1 MLVRRWYHGWTVVFV
16 AVIFQA
22 VSTGCVWYGFTLF
35 VHPWMEEFGS
45 GSGEVLRAI
54 SLMVLVMGLSSPAAG
69 KALTLLSA
77 RVLVTVGAILL
88 AIGFVGI
95 GRATA
100 LWQIT
105 LIYATLLPVGA
116 TLTGPLIGQTLAV
129 MWFTK
134 RRGLAIGI
142 AAAGTPVGALLVPHL
157 LEFLFTHFGWRTAN
171 IMIAGFV
178 VLSIVPLSLLVLRR
192 MLPADVNKYPAEAR
206 SASEIQTGREWKVVQ
221 ILSEPTFWLLGVP
234 MVSINILLMAFQT
247 NLGPRVEELGVGT
260 LNTPFLISAYALA
273 LMTCNVLFGKL
284 TDSIDGRYI
293 FWLSATA
300 MASNVVL
307 MMGHPSLGRLFL
319 ACVIMGIC
327 EGALLPVVGVVLNRH
342 FGTRSF
348 GLVESLMLA
357 MLIGIG
363 MLGPV
368 TMGMM
373 RDLTGSYQLSLVVAL
388 ALVAVA
394 SVIIKWLPNSGASP
408 RLVSTGH

>member
-1 MLVRRWYHGWTVVFV
+1 
-16 AVIFQA
+16 
-22 VSTGCVWYGFTLF
+22 
-35 VHPWMEEFGS
+35 
-45 GSGEVLRAI
+45 
-54 SLMVLVMGLSSPAAG
+54 
-69 KALTLLSA
+69 
-77 RVLVTVGAILL
+77 
-88 AIGFVGI
+88 
-95 GRATA
+95 
-100 LWQIT
+100 
-105 LIYATLLPVGA
+105 
-116 TLTGPLIGQTLAV
+116 
-129 MWFTK
+129 
-134 RRGLAIGI
+134 
-142 AAAGTPVGALLVPHL
+142 
-157 LEFLFTHFGWRTAN
+157 
-171 IMIAGFV
+171 
-178 VLSIVPLSLLVLRR
+178 
-192 MLPADVNKYPAEAR
+192 
-206 SASEIQTGREWKVVQ
+206 
-221 ILSEPTFWLLGVP
+221 

-307 MMGHPSLGRLFL
+307 MMGQPSLGRLFL
-319 ACVIMGIC
+319 ACVMMGIC

-394 SVIIKWLPNSGASP
+394 SVIIKWLPNSGSSP